1 MIVSSLS
8 IAMPW
13 GKAIGFLLAQVHDD
27 ELRPITFGG
36 RLLSD
41 TEQRYAT
48 LDKELLACLF
58 FCFKEM
64 RELR

>member
-41 TEQRYAT
+41 TEQRDAT
-48 LDKELLACLF
+48 LDKELLA
-58 FCFKEM
+58 
-64 RELR
+64 